1 MTLRAKLFPQ
11 SDQKIIRILSLKDD
25 DEDNEYDNNDFDDIY
40 TWHYVQSCFPNLQKI
55 IRILSL
61 KDDDEDDEVNEY
73 DNNMTIWQKTI
84 RILS

>member
-40 TWHYVQSCFPNLQKI
+40 T
-55 IRILSL
+55 
-61 KDDDEDDEVNEY
+61 
-73 DNNMTIWQKTI
+73 
-84 RILS
+84 